1 MNVSTNVIR
10 VTTSL
15 LVLSLVTMISSGCQ
29 TGGQTGALA
38 GAGIGALIGQAAGGD
53 TKATLIGAA
62 IGTGIGYII
71 GNEQDKQHAQTMSRG
86 REAQPAYTHDEIG
99 PLGNTRWMVVSLAP
113 RDAAPPYKSKII
125 EFQPDGRVIT
135 TTTHA
140 DGSVDVFNERYRV
153 VGNTLIVNKPG
164 YMINARFGIDGD
176 EMIVDSEDFRAGLKR
191 LRP

>member
-1 MNVSTNVIR
+1 MNVSSSVIR

-15 LVLSLVTMISSGCQ
+15 LILSLVTMIGSGCQ

-86 REAQPAYTHDEIG
+86 REARPAYTHDEIG
-99 PLGNTRWMVVSLAP
+99 PLGNTRWMLVSLAP
-113 RDAAPPYKSKII
+113 RDAVPPYQSKIF
-125 EFQPDGRVIT
+125 EFRPGGRVIT
-135 TTTHA
+135 TTTNP

-164 YMINARFGIDGD
+164 YLINARYEIEND
-176 EMIVDSEDFRAGLKR
+176 EMIIDSQEFSAVLRR